1 MSLSQNFPTIPPS
14 LLLDFANV
22 KALDPRVTF
31 TRASQGR
38 FYDGVTTAKAEENLL
53 LRSQELATTPWVAT
67 ATTVTANVANAPDG
81 TATAEK
87 IVASAANT
95 LHKLSQSFEAKLA
108 SVPYVYS
115 MFVKPDGYT
124 VFVVRDEFW
133 GEWTGVLDL
142 TGSGSVTSSSGGTFT
157 VTAINDGWYRVS
169 VVFTN
174 ARTQVAPAFAA
185 GPSGTTTL
193 TFTGNGTD
201 GALVWGAQLEQR
213 SAVTAYTPT
222 TTQPITNYIP
232 VLLAAQAGVPR
243 FDHNPT
249 TGVSLGLLIE
259 EQRTNLALYSAQF
272 DDAYW
277 SKADTAVDSN
287 TIVAPDGT
295 LTGEKLYEN
304 TATGQHRLLFATG
317 ITISTGVPYTYTIYA
332 KSGERSRLKLA
343 NNGNFGAIFD
353 LSSGTIVETNAGFT
367 SSITP
372 VGNNW
377 YRCAVTETST
387 ASATGRLIVLLVSS
401 GTTISYTGD
410 GYSGI
415 YIWGAQL
422 EAGAFPTSYIP
433 TVASQVTRSADAASM
448 TGVNFSSWYRAD
460 EGSIVAGFGVNQV
473 PSLDARLFYIGD
485 GTTSNLMESNLTTA
499 TNVVRFNVSTGG
511 ASQAAIITSA
521 TAAQGTQNWAVATYK
536 VNDFAATANGAAA
549 VTDTVGTV
557 PVPNQ
562 LVIGNY
568 AGLSRYIN
576 GTIRKIAYYPKRLAN
591 AEIVALT
598 AS

>member
-31 TRASQGR
+31 TRASAAR
-38 FYDGVTTAKAEENLL
+38 YYDGVTTAKAEENLL
-53 LRSQELATTPWVAT
+53 RASQDFNISAGTFWFLAGSG
-67 ATTVTANVANAPDG
+67 VTAVLDNAVAPDG
-81 TATAEK
+81 TTTADT
-87 IVASAANT
+87 ITTTAANT
-95 LHKLSQSFEAKLA
+95 GVRQSIEFTNGVTYSISVYVRSVSGATGFTADLQNSQTSPSL
-108 SVPYVYS
+108 
-115 MFVKPDGYT
+115 T
-124 VFVVRDEFW
+124 
-133 GEWTGVLDL
+133 L
-142 TGSGSVTSSSGGTFT
+142 TGSWQRFTYT
-157 VTAINDGWYRVS
+157 VTAS
-169 VVFTN
+169 AT
-174 ARTQVAPAFAA
+174 RTWLDFQ
-185 GPSGTTTL
+185 L
-193 TFTGNGTD
+193 D
-201 GALVWGAQLEQR
+201 GAGSFELWGAQVEAR
-213 SAVTAYTPT
+213 SSVTAYTPT

-259 EQRTNLALYSAQF
+259 EQRTNLLERSEEF
-272 DDAYW
+272 NNAYW
-277 SKADTAVDSN
+277 STFQATVTAN
-287 TIVAPDGT
+287 QAIAPDGT
-295 LTGEKLYEN
+295 LSADLIAKNTGPSANYSVFRGSLGGSGAYTLSVYAKTAGSTVCKLFIGTSFAEFN
-304 TATGQHRLLFATG
+304 LSAGTTAT
-317 ITISTGVPYTYTIYA
+317 
-332 KSGERSRLKLA
+332 SGASMV
-343 NNGNFGAIFD
+343 
-353 LSSGTIVETNAGFT
+353 S
-367 SSITP
+367 
-372 VGNNW
+372 VGNGW
-377 YRCAVTETST
+377 YRCIYTLTAT
-387 ASATGRLIVLLVSS
+387 ASFLIEIG
-401 GTTISYTGD
+401 GTDVG
-410 GYSGI
+410 GKGI

-448 TGVNFSSWYRAD
+448 TGTNFSSWYRAD

-591 AEIVALT
+591 AELQALT
-598 AS
+598 QN